1 MTVIKA
7 ASALALSALICV
19 PMSVNADPDRD
30 EARGGYGNNC
40 YEHKGKMKCRGG
52 NGNGQGNKSRGGS
65 YASDDGGQAA
75 GGPPPWAPA
84 HGWRRKQGGGGDRY
98 AQAETDYHVVEEKDV
113 RAVVTNGKATVDVG
127 IDHGTCNREAIGT
140 VLGGVIGGV
149 IGNQVGKD
157 GNREAATIL
166 GVVVGGVVGNRI
178 GDKMDKADQH
188 CTGQVLEQAPDRKT
202 VHWVDDGGKGEYKIT
217 PLRTYQ
223 SDGQN
228 CRDYIAEFQ
237 GPNGTER
244 EKSSACRTEDG
255 VWKKVMM

>member
-1 MTVIKA
+1 MTLIKGA
-7 ASALALSALICV
+7 AALALSALMIA
-19 PMSVNADPDRD
+19 PLSSVNADPGRN
-30 EARGGYGNNC
+30 EAQGGYGDNC

-52 NGNGQGNKSRGGS
+52 KGQGNQARGGRH
-65 YASDDGGQAA
+65 AAAGGGQEA

-84 HGWRRKQGGGGDRY
+84 HGWRRKHGGGDEHY
-98 AQAETDYHVVEEKDV
+98 ARADSDYRVVEEKDV
-113 RAVVTNGKATVDVG
+113 RAVVTNGTATVDVG

-140 VLGGVIGGV
+140 VVGGVIGGV
-149 IGNQVGKD
+149 IGNQVGKE

-202 VHWVDDGGKGEYKIT
+202 VHWVDDGGKGEYNIT
-217 PLRTYQ
+217 PLRTYK
-223 SDGQN
+223 SDGRN
-228 CRDYIAEFQ
+228 CRDYIAEFK
-237 GPNGTER
+237 GPNGIER

-255 VWKKVMM
+255 AWKKVVM